1 MSDKNTSHFLIFVLL
16 IITYF
21 LYKKSEENSRIYQ
34 MLNDQDATIQQQQ
47 KAIEY
52 QQIYIKQIEY
62 YYQSN
67 YNPLNKNPKTLN

>member
-1 MSDKNTSHFLIFVLL
+1 
-16 IITYF
+16 
-21 LYKKSEENSRIYQ
+21 
-34 MLNDQDATIQQQQ
+34 MLNDQDATRQQQQ